1 MLDIVRNKQK
11 SFLIKIAFA
20 IIILSFVIGYAMM
33 TSPGG
38 PEDDGGAETVAVVN
52 DTTIS
57 YAEFQTA
64 YSNLYQLYRNI
75 YQEQFT
81 PALERQLQLT
91 QKAIDGLI
99 EQALLLDE
107 AKRLGLSVSEQELVE
122 TIASIQAFQ
131 ENGRFSKDRYLQVLA
146 YQRLNADEFEEMQR
160 KELLTDKVRQQLQ
173 AGIDATEEEVE
184 EEFRDNNAKVN
195 LSFVRLAPGLFESKV
210 KVDDE
215 TLAAYFEANQ
225 EEFRVPEK
233 VALRYLQFIPDR
245 YQDEVTFDNAELETY
260 YRRHL
265 DQFEIEEQVKASHIL
280 IKVAQD
286 AEPEVREK
294 KRAFAAELLA
304 DARADKEFAELAR
317 TYSDD
322 KASAVQGGDL
332 GFFTRDT
339 MVPAFEEVAF
349 RLQPGE
355 ISDLVETPFG
365 FHIIKSEAYIEAGV
379 RPLEE
384 SLDMVKSSLKEEKA
398 RQLAFEKAMDAYNIN
413 RKTGDLEAAA
423 EANQLGLKETG
434 LFSRKEA
441 IDGIGRNE
449 EIVAAAF
456 QLAENTLAR
465 PVMTEQG
472 VILFGL
478 KERKASHIPEFDE
491 VRAAVETAYRRDR
504 SKDLAREAAEQ
515 LVVGL
520 REGGSLAELAE
531 QKDYELEETG
541 PFTQSYAPFVPRVG
555 SSEEISAA
563 VFADAPEGDGLN
575 QVFEVQERFIVAEV
589 KNREPADM
597 TKLDDARRAEL
608 RQQIL
613 ARKESEAVQNRV
625 EELRAAANI
634 QMSPGLVDMLDEEK
648 QS

>member
-11 SFLIKIAFA
+11 SLLIKVAFA

-38 PEDDGGAETVAVVN
+38 PADDGGAETVAVVN
-52 DTTIS
+52 DTAINYS
-57 YAEFQTA
+57 EFQTA

-107 AKRLGLSVSEQELVE
+107 AKQLGLSVSEQELVDS
-122 TIASIQAFQ
+122 IASIQAFQ

-146 YQRLNADEFEEMQR
+146 YQRLSADEFEEMQR

-173 AGIDATEEEVE
+173 ADITVTPQEVE
-184 EEFRDNNAKVN
+184 AEFKNNNDKVN
-195 LSFVRLAPGLFESKV
+195 LAFVRLAPGLFESQV
-210 KVDDE
+210 KVDDKA
-215 TLAAYFEANQ
+215 LAEYFEANQ
-225 EEFRVPEK
+225 EEFRVPEQ

-245 YQDEVTFDNAELETY
+245 YTAEVTFDNDELEKY

-265 DQFEIEEQVKASHIL
+265 DQFEIQEQVKASHIL
-280 IKVAQD
+280 IKVSQD
-286 AEPEVREK
+286 AGPEVREK
-294 KRAFAAELLA
+294 KRAFAAELLE
-304 DARADKEFAELAR
+304 DARAGEDFAKLAR

-322 KASAVQGGDL
+322 KASAVKGGDL
-332 GFFTRDT
+332 GFFTRGT

-349 RLQPGE
+349 NLQPGQ
-355 ISDLVETPFG
+355 ISELVETPFG

-379 RPLEE
+379 RPLQE
-384 SLDMVKSSLKEEKA
+384 SLDMVKAGLREEKA
-398 RQLAFEKAMDAYNIN
+398 QQLAFEKAMDAYNIN

-434 LFSRKEA
+434 LFASGDA

-449 EIVAAAF
+449 EIIAAAF
-456 QLAENTLAR
+456 QLEENTLAR
-465 PVMTEQG
+465 PVMTEEG

-478 KERKASHIPEFDE
+478 KDRKASHIPAFED
-491 VRAAVETAYRRDR
+491 VKPAVEAAYRQER
-504 SKDLAREAAEQ
+504 SRSLAREAAEK
-515 LVVGL
+515 LMAGL
-520 REGGSLAELAE
+520 RDGGSLAKLAE
-531 QKDYELEETG
+531 QNDHDLEETG
-541 PFTQSYAPFVPRVG
+541 LFAQTYAPFVPRVG
-555 SSEEISAA
+555 SSPELFEA
-563 VFADAPEGDGLN
+563 VFNEDAEAEGLE
-575 QVFEVQERFIVAEV
+575 QVFEVQERYIVGEV

-597 TKLDDARRAEL
+597 STLDDARRTEL
-608 RQQIL
+608 RQQL
-613 ARKESEAVQNRV
+613 QTRKESEAVQKRV
-625 EELRAAANI
+625 EELREAANI
-634 QMSPGLVDMLDEEK
+634 QMSPGLVDMLAEEK
-648 QS
+648 RS

>member
-38 PEDDGGAETVAVVN
+38 PADDGGTETVAVVN
-52 DTTIS
+52 DTAIS

-107 AKRLGLSVSEQELVE
+107 AKRLGLTVGKQELVE

-131 ENGRFSKDRYLQVLA
+131 ENGQFSKDRYLQVLA
-146 YQRLNADEFEEMQR
+146 YQRLSAEEFEEMQR
-160 KELLTDKVRQQLQ
+160 KEILTDKVRQQLQ
-173 AGIDATEEEVE
+173 AGITVSEAEIEEAYKE
-184 EEFRDNNAKVN
+184 NNDKVN
-195 LSFVRLAPGLFESKV
+195 LAFVRLAPGLFESQV
-210 KVDDE
+210 KVDE
-215 TLAAYFEANQ
+215 KALAEYFAANQ
-225 EEFRVPEK
+225 EDFRVPER

-245 YQDEVTFDNAELETY
+245 YTEEVTFDKAELEKY

-280 IKVAQD
+280 IKVAQE
-286 AEPEVREK
+286 AAPEVREK

-304 DARADKEFAELAR
+304 DARAGKDFAELAR

-332 GFFTRDT
+332 GFFPRGT

-349 RLQPGE
+349 NLQPGE

-365 FHIIKSEAYIEAGV
+365 FHIIKSEAYIEPGV
-379 RPLEE
+379 RSLEE
-384 SLDMVKSSLKEEKA
+384 SLDMVKAGLREEKA

-423 EANQLGLKETG
+423 ETNQLGLKETG
-434 LFSRKEA
+434 LFSRGDA
-441 IDGIGRNE
+441 IDGIGRNQ
-449 EIVAAAF
+449 EIINAAF
-456 QLAENTLAR
+456 QLDENTLAR
-465 PVMTEQG
+465 PVMTEEG

-478 KERKASHIPEFDE
+478 KQRQASHIPEFED
-491 VRAAVETAYRRDR
+491 VKPAVEAAYRQER
-504 SKDLAREAAEQ
+504 SKDLAREAAEE
-515 LVVGL
+515 LVAGL
-520 REGGSLAELAE
+520 RDGRSLAKLAE
-531 QKDYELEETG
+531 QHDYDLEETG
-541 PFTQSYAPFVPRVG
+541 PFTQTYAPFVPRIG
-555 SSEEISAA
+555 SSPELSEA
-563 VFADAPEGDGLN
+563 VFDEGEEADDLE
-575 QVFEVQERFIVAEV
+575 QVFEVQERYIVVQV
-589 KNREPADM
+589 KDREPADM
-597 TKLDDARRAEL
+597 SKLDDARRAEL
-608 RQQIL
+608 REQIL
-613 ARKESEAVQNRV
+613 ARKKSEVVQERV
-625 EELRAAANI
+625 MELRDSANI
-634 QMSPGLVDMLDEEK
+634 QMSPGLVDMLNEEK